1 MITTFIKGMLCLW
14 MLVLLPALS
23 YAEVPSGHYENHFD
37 TQYGVWDLTGTY
49 DDADIGFPSDI
60 TITQDN
66 KGKISGQ
73 GAVAG
78 SQDGFTADVDF
89 TISGSI
95 KSLGDVTRVTLKTKI
110 GGTATDGSQVWDI
123 KGKFTL
129 TGDVDKSTGS
139 LIGRAKGK
147 LCVEGEGC
155 FPIDE
160 ATELELPAEADGSW
174 DLFLDIQ
181 NVDGKKLIG
190 TGSAFLQNGNGIR
203 EVPFT
208 LKGKYNAGTDLATL
222 KLKGSGGSFAIQA
235 YATTFELIFQSIK
248 GKMLGQTV
256 NFP

>member
-23 YAEVPSGHYENHFD
+23 YAEVPSGYYENHFD

-49 DDADIGFPSDI
+49 DDADIGFPSNM

-73 GAVAG
+73 GTVVG
-78 SQDGFTADVDF
+78 SQDGFTADVGF

-95 KSLGDVTRVTLKTKI
+95 KSLGDVTRVALKAKI
-110 GGTATDGSQVWDI
+110 AGTATDGSQEWDI

-160 ATELELPAEADGSW
+160 ATELELPAGADGSW
-174 DLFLDIQ
+174 DLYLDIP
-181 NVDGKKLIG
+181 NVDGEKLTG
-190 TGSAFLQNGNGIR
+190 TALAILQNGNGIR

-208 LKGKYNAGTDLATL
+208 LKGKYNTGTDLA
-222 KLKGSGGSFAIQA
+222 KVSLKGSGGKFTIQA
-235 YATTFELIFQSIK
+235 YAIAGQFVFQTIK
-248 GKMLGQTV
+248 GKKLGQTV
-256 NFP
+256 NQ